1 MSVKLRGVREMR
13 RKLAEQTKRVEK
25 ALGGALFQEGT
36 AIISE
41 SQKIV
46 PHEFGVLERSAYV
59 APPQKKVQQ
68 VTVEIG
74 YGTEYALRQ
83 HEELSW
89 QHRGGRQAKYLE
101 QPLSKASSGWQQ
113 RIGKRIAAL
122 LKSGVGFG
130 G

>member
-1 MSVKLRGVREMR
+1 MSVKLQGVREMQ
-13 RKLAEQTKRVEK
+13 RKLEEQTKRVEK
-25 ALGGALFQEGT
+25 ATGGALFQEGT
-36 AIISE
+36 AIISA

-46 PHEFGVLERSAYV
+46 PHDVGELERSAYV
-59 APPQKKVQQ
+59 SPPEKKRGK

-74 YGTEYALRQ
+74 YGKEYALRQ
-83 HEELSW
+83 HEELLW
-89 QHRGGRQAKYLE
+89 QHREGRQAKYLE
-101 QPLSKASSGWQQ
+101 QPYNEASSGWEQ